1 MKTNAACFLGAG
13 ITTHL
18 GTGITAQMTA
28 LQHTP
33 LPPQIVNC
41 DIGTIHE
48 LVPYKLLA
56 DFPLVNIEQRL
67 HLVIDNVIEQ
77 ALTAANIPD
86 GERKNIALFIG
97 SSSFDISISEHA
109 YQQAQQ
115 VRGDSIPLGG
125 SSSFGNLAEAVRG
138 RFGFRGADFSFNTA
152 CTSSANALWY
162 ASRLIHAGKIRY
174 ALVLGVE
181 VINHITAL
189 GFHGLGLLTR
199 SVMKPF
205 DAARDGL
212 VLGEAASALLLGAG
226 NTQDFRVLG
235 GANLCDTHS
244 MSAANADGS
253 SIAAVIN
260 AALAEANLSHTA
272 IAAIK
277 AHGTASLL
285 NDEAEAAGLL
295 RIFSDSD
302 LPPICALKPF
312 IGHTL
317 GACGLTELILF
328 WQAITSGFIPATA
341 GIGADKSV
349 LGVSLTQQI
358 QVQQAQA
365 ANPNVYLL
373 NYFGFG
379 GNNTALL
386 IGKGNQIDLGS
397 DK

>member
-1 MKTNAACFLGAG
+1 MSLVKENNTACFLGAG
-13 ITTHL
+13 IATHL
-18 GTGITAQMTA
+18 GTGIPAQLAA
-28 LQHTP
+28 LQCAP
-33 LPPQIVNC
+33 QPPQIVNC
-41 DIGTIHE
+41 AHE
-48 LVPYKLLA
+48 PVPYKLLA
-56 DFPLVNIEQRL
+56 DFPLENIAQRL
-67 HLVIDNVIEQ
+67 HTVIDNVIEQ
-77 ALTAANIPD
+77 ALAAAQLPD
-86 GERKNIALFIG
+86 SERKNVALFIG
-97 SSSFDISISEHA
+97 SSSFDISVSEHL
-109 YQQAQQ
+109 YQHAH
-115 VRGDSIPLGG
+115 GDAIPLGN
-125 SSSFGNLAEAVRG
+125 SSSFGNLCETVRK
-138 RFGFRGADFSFNTA
+138 RFGFCGPDFSFNTA

-162 ASRLIHAGKIRY
+162 ASRLLQAGKIRY

-205 DAARDGL
+205 DAERDGL

-226 NTQDFRVLG
+226 DSQDFRLLG

-253 SIAAVIN
+253 SVAAAIN
-260 AALAEANLSHTA
+260 AALAEAHLPHTA
-272 IAAIK
+272 VTAIK

-295 RIFSDSD
+295 RVFSAGNFSSNNV
-302 LPPICALKPF
+302 PPICALKPF

-328 WQAITSGFIPATA
+328 WQAIANGFIPATA
-341 GIGADKSV
+341 GIGADPSV
-349 LGVSLTQQI
+349 LGISLTQQL
-358 QVQQAQA
+358 QATVSGA
-365 ANPNVYLL
+365 YLL

-386 IGKGNQIDLGS
+386 IGKNNTGGS
-397 DK
+397 GQ

>member
-1 MKTNAACFLGAG
+1 MPMNQACFLGAG

-18 GTGITAQMTA
+18 GTGIAAQLAAMQRA
-28 LQHTP
+28 P
-33 LPPQIVNC
+33 LPPQPVSC

-48 LVPYKLLA
+48 QVPYKLLA
-56 DFPLVNIEQRL
+56 DFPLVDIERRL
-67 HLVIDNVIEQ
+67 KKVIDTVITQ
-77 ALTAANIPD
+77 ALSAAGFNAID
-86 GERKNIALFIG
+86 YGEVALFIG
-97 SSSFDISISEHA
+97 SSSFDISVSEYT
-109 YQQAQQ
+109 YQQAQKI
-115 VRGDSIPLGG
+115 RGDSIPLGG
-125 SSSFGNLAEAVRG
+125 SSSFGNLAEAVRK

-205 DAARDGL
+205 DAERDGL
-212 VLGEAASALLLGAG
+212 VLGEAASALLLGPG
-226 NTQDFRVLG
+226 NTGDFRLLG

-253 SIAAVIN
+253 TVAAVII
-260 AALAEANLSHTA
+260 AALAEAGLSHTA
-272 IAAIK
+272 ITAIK

-295 RIFSDSD
+295 RVFTEM
-302 LPPICALKPF
+302 PPVCALKPF

-328 WQAITSGFIPATA
+328 WQALSHGFIPATA

-349 LGVSLTQQI
+349 LGISLNQH
-358 QVQQAQA
+358 AQPA
-365 ANPNVYLL
+365 AKGAYLL

-386 IGKGNQIDLGS
+386 IGNGEAGT
-397 DK
+397 

>member
-1 MKTNAACFLGAG
+1 MPLNQACFLGAG

-18 GTGITAQMTA
+18 GTGIAAQLAA
-28 LQHTP
+28 LQCAP
-33 LPPQIVNC
+33 LPPQPVSC

-48 LVPYKLLA
+48 NVPYKLLA
-56 DFPLVNIEQRL
+56 DFPLEDIERRL
-67 HLVIDNVIEQ
+67 DAVIDAVIGQ
-77 ALTAANIPD
+77 ALAAAGFSAGD
-86 GERKNIALFIG
+86 CSEVSLFIG
-97 SSSFDISISEHA
+97 SSSFDISVSEYA
-109 YQQAQQ
+109 YQQAQH

-125 SSSFGNLAEAVRG
+125 SSSFGNLADTVRK

-205 DAARDGL
+205 DAERDGL
-212 VLGEAASALLLGAG
+212 VLGEAASALLLGPGSAA
-226 NTQDFRVLG
+226 DFRLLG

-253 SIAAVIN
+253 SVAAVIG
-260 AALAEANLSHTA
+260 AALAEAGLPQTA
-272 IAAIK
+272 ITAIK

-295 RIFSDSD
+295 RIFSSAGI
-302 LPPICALKPF
+302 PPVCALKPF

-328 WQAITSGFIPATA
+328 WQALANGFIPATA

-349 LGVSLTQQI
+349 LGISLNQHPQP
-358 QVQQAQA
+358 A
-365 ANPNVYLL
+365 ANGAYLL

-386 IGKGNQIDLGS
+386 IGNGEVAA
-397 DK
+397 

>member
-1 MKTNAACFLGAG
+1 MSANQACFLGAG
-13 ITTHL
+13 IATHL
-18 GTGITAQMTA
+18 GTGIAAQLAA
-28 LQHTP
+28 LQRAP

-41 DIGTIHE
+41 AIGTICDGGTIHE
-48 LVPYKLLA
+48 PVPYKLLA
-56 DFPLVNIEQRL
+56 DFPLANIEQRL
-67 HLVIDNVIEQ
+67 DVVIDNVIEQ
-77 ALTAANIPD
+77 ALAAAKISYS
-86 GERKNIALFIG
+86 ERKNIALFIG
-97 SSSFDISISEHA
+97 SSSFDISKSEHI
-109 YQQAQQ
+109 YQQEKRA
-115 VRGDSIPLGG
+115 GNHSIPFGH
-125 SSSFGNLAEAVRG
+125 SPSFGNLGETVRN
-138 RFGFRGADFSFNTA
+138 RFSFYGPDFSFNTA

-162 ASRLIHAGKIRY
+162 ASRLIQAGKIRY

-226 NTQDFRVLG
+226 NAQDFRVLG
-235 GANLCDTHS
+235 GANLCDTYS

-253 SIAAVIN
+253 SVAAVIN
-260 AALAEANLSHTA
+260 AALAEANLPHTA

-295 RIFSDSD
+295 RIFLDSD
-302 LPPICALKPF
+302 LPPVCALKPY

-328 WQAITSGFIPATA
+328 WQAISHGFIPATN

-349 LGVSLTQQI
+349 LGISLTQH
-358 QVQQAQA
+358 AQDA
-365 ANPNVYLL
+365 ASGAYLL

-379 GNNTALL
+379 GNNTSLL
-386 IGKGNQIDLGS
+386 IGTESSQ
-397 DK
+397 

>member
-1 MKTNAACFLGAG
+1 MKGNAACFLGAG
-13 ITTHL
+13 IATHL
-18 GTGITAQMTA
+18 GTGIAAQLTA
-28 LQHTP
+28 LQCAP
-33 LPPQIVNC
+33 MPPQTVNC
-41 DIGTIHE
+41 DISTIHE
-48 LVPYKLLA
+48 PVPYKLLA
-56 DFPLVNIEQRL
+56 DFPLTHIEQRL
-67 HLVIDNVIEQ
+67 HTVIDNVIEQ
-77 ALTAANIPD
+77 ALSATNIPD
-86 GERKNIALFIG
+86 SERKNIALFIG
-97 SSSFDISISEHA
+97 SSSFDISVSEHV
-109 YQQAQQ
+109 YQQEHKL
-115 VRGDSIPLGG
+115 DIHSIPFGH
-125 SSSFGNLAEAVRG
+125 SPSFGNLGEAVRK
-138 RFGFRGADFSFNTA
+138 RFGFYGPDFSFNTA

-162 ASRLIHAGKIRY
+162 ASRLIQAGKIRY

-205 DAARDGL
+205 DAGRDGL
-212 VLGEAASALLLGAG
+212 VLGEAASALLLGPGSA
-226 NTQDFRVLG
+226 QDFRLLG

-253 SIAAVIN
+253 SVAAVIS
-260 AALAEANLSHTA
+260 AALSEANLPHTA

-295 RIFSDSD
+295 RIFLDSD
-302 LPPICALKPF
+302 LPPVCALKPF

-328 WQAITSGFIPATA
+328 WQAITNGFIPATA
-341 GIGADKSV
+341 GIGADSTV
-349 LGVSLTQQI
+349 LGISLTQQA
-358 QVQQAQA
+358 QVA
-365 ANPNVYLL
+365 ASGAYLL

-386 IGKGNQIDLGS
+386 IGTESSK
-397 DK
+397 

>member
-1 MKTNAACFLGAG
+1 MKKNAACFLGAG
-13 ITTHL
+13 IATHL
-18 GTGITAQMTA
+18 GTGMAAQLAA
-28 LQHTP
+28 LQRAP

-41 DIGTIHE
+41 TIGTICDGGTIHE
-48 LVPYKLLA
+48 PVPYKLLA
-56 DFPLVNIEQRL
+56 DFPLDNIEQRL
-67 HLVIDNVIEQ
+67 HAVIDNVVEQ
-77 ALTAANIPD
+77 ALAAANIPD
-86 GERKNIALFIG
+86 SERKNIALFIG
-97 SSSFDISISEHA
+97 SSSFDIAASEHI
-109 YQQAQQ
+109 YQQEKKF
-115 VRGDSIPLGG
+115 GNNSIPFGH
-125 SSSFGNLAEAVRG
+125 SPSFGNLGEAVRK
-138 RFGFRGADFSFNTA
+138 RFGFYGSDFSFNTA

-162 ASRLIHAGKIRY
+162 ASRLIQAGKIRY

-226 NTQDFRVLG
+226 NAQDFRVLG

-253 SIAAVIN
+253 SVAAVIN
-260 AALAEANLSHTA
+260 AALSEANLPHTA

-295 RIFSDSD
+295 RVFSDSNF
-302 LPPICALKPF
+302 PPICALKPF

-328 WQAITSGFIPATA
+328 WQAITNGFIPATT

-349 LGVSLTQQI
+349 LGIALT
-358 QVQQAQA
+358 QQAQA
-365 ANPNVYLL
+365 AASGAYLL

-386 IGKGNQIDLGS
+386 IGKNNTAGNE
-397 DK
+397 K

>member
-1 MKTNAACFLGAG
+1 MQMNQACFLGAG

-18 GTGITAQMTA
+18 GTGIAAQLAA
-28 LQHTP
+28 LQRAP
-33 LPPQIVNC
+33 LPPQPVSC

-48 LVPYKLLA
+48 HVPYKLLA
-56 DFPLVNIEQRL
+56 DFPLVDIEQRL
-67 HLVIDNVIEQ
+67 DKVIDTVIGQ
-77 ALTAANIPD
+77 ALAAAGFSASD
-86 GERKNIALFIG
+86 CSEVSLFIG
-97 SSSFDISISEHA
+97 SSSFDISVSEYA

-125 SSSFGNLAEAVRG
+125 SSSFGNLADTVRK

-212 VLGEAASALLLGAG
+212 VLGEAASALLLGPG
-226 NTQDFRVLG
+226 NSGDFRLLG

-253 SIAAVIN
+253 SVAAVIS
-260 AALAEANLSHTA
+260 AALAEAGLPHTA
-272 IAAIK
+272 VKAIK

-295 RIFSDSD
+295 RVFTETPSSTM
-302 LPPICALKPF
+302 PPVCALKPF

-328 WQAITSGFIPATA
+328 WQALLHGFIPATA

-349 LGVSLTQQI
+349 LGISLNQHPQP
-358 QVQQAQA
+358 A
-365 ANPNVYLL
+365 ANGAYLL

-386 IGKGNQIDLGS
+386 IGSGEVAAR
-397 DK
+397 

>member
-1 MKTNAACFLGAG
+1 MKENNTACFLGAG
-13 ITTHL
+13 IATHL
-18 GTGITAQMTA
+18 GTGIATQLAA
-28 LQHTP
+28 LQRAP
-33 LPPQIVNC
+33 MPPQIVNC
-41 DIGTIHE
+41 VHE
-48 LVPYKLLA
+48 PVPYKLLA
-56 DFPLVNIEQRL
+56 DFPLVNIEKRL
-67 HLVIDNVIEQ
+67 YEIIDNVIEQ
-77 ALTAANIPD
+77 ALAAANIAD
-86 GERKNIALFIG
+86 SERKNIALFIG
-97 SSSFDISISEHA
+97 SSSFDISASEHV
-109 YQQAQQ
+109 YQQEHKKESH
-115 VRGDSIPLGG
+115 SIPFGH
-125 SSSFGNLAEAVRG
+125 SPSFGNLGEAVRQ
-138 RFGFRGADFSFNTA
+138 RFGFYGADFSFNTA

-162 ASRLIHAGKIRY
+162 ASHLIQAGKIRY

-226 NTQDFRVLG
+226 SAQDFRVLG

-253 SIAAVIN
+253 SVAAVIS
-260 AALAEANLSHTA
+260 AALSEANLQHTA

-295 RIFSDSD
+295 RVFSRSN
-302 LPPICALKPF
+302 LPPVCVLKPF

-328 WQAITSGFIPATA
+328 WQAILHGFIPATA
-341 GIGADKSV
+341 GIGADSTV
-349 LGVSLTQQI
+349 LGISLT
-358 QVQQAQA
+358 QQAQA
-365 ANPNVYLL
+365 AASGAYLL

-386 IGKGNQIDLGS
+386 IGTESGK
-397 DK
+397 

>member
-18 GTGITAQMTA
+18 GTGIAAQLAA
-28 LQHTP
+28 LQRAP
-33 LPPQIVNC
+33 LSPKLVNC
-41 DIGTIHE
+41 DIGTIQE
-48 LVPYKLLA
+48 QVPYKLLA
-56 DFPLVNIEQRL
+56 DFPLENIEQRL
-67 HLVIDNVIEQ
+67 NAVIDNVIEQ
-77 ALTAANIPD
+77 ALAGAESHNIARS
-86 GERKNIALFIG
+86 EIALFIG
-97 SSSFDISISEHA
+97 SSSFDISVSEYV
-109 YQQAQQ
+109 YQKEHSDA
-115 VRGDSIPLGG
+115 IPLGN
-125 SSSFGNLAEAVRG
+125 SSSFGNLAEAICQ
-138 RFGFRGADFSFNTA
+138 RFGFYGSDFSFNTA

-181 VINHITAL
+181 LINHITAL

-205 DAARDGL
+205 DAERDGL
-212 VLGEAASALLLGAG
+212 VLGEAASALLLGSG
-226 NTQDFRVLG
+226 SSQDFRLLG

-244 MSAANADGS
+244 MSAANANGS
-253 SIAAVIN
+253 SVAAVIT
-260 AALAEANLSHTA
+260 AALAEAGLSHTA

-295 RIFSDSD
+295 RIFFADN

-317 GACGLTELILF
+317 GACGLTELIMF
-328 WQAITSGFIPATA
+328 WQSVANGFIPATA

-349 LGVSLTQQI
+349 LGISLTQKPLTQPSPAMDAGI
-358 QVQQAQA
+358 
-365 ANPNVYLL
+365 YLL

-386 IGKGNQIDLGS
+386 IGKGHAIGQS
-397 DK
+397 DAQ

>member
-1 MKTNAACFLGAG
+1 MKGNAACFLGAG
-13 ITTHL
+13 IATHL
-18 GTGITAQMTA
+18 GTGIPAQLAA
-28 LQHTP
+28 LQRAP

-41 DIGTIHE
+41 AHE
-48 LVPYKLLA
+48 QVPYKLLA
-56 DFPLVNIEQRL
+56 DFSLENIERRL
-67 HLVIDNVIEQ
+67 HTVIDNVIEQ
-77 ALTAANIPD
+77 ALTAAKIPD
-86 GERKNIALFIG
+86 SERSNIALFFG
-97 SSSFDISISEHA
+97 SSSFDISISEHV
-109 YQQAQQ
+109 YQNEHKN
-115 VRGDSIPLGG
+115 GNLSIPFGH
-125 SSSFGNLAEAVRG
+125 SPSFGNLCEAVRK
-138 RFGFRGADFSFNTA
+138 RFGFYGADFSFNTA

-162 ASRLIHAGKIRY
+162 ASRLIQTGKIRY

-205 DAARDGL
+205 DAERDGL
-212 VLGEAASALLLGAG
+212 VLGEAASTLLLGSG
-226 NTQDFRVLG
+226 NSSDFRLLG

-253 SIAAVIN
+253 SVAAVIN
-260 AALAEANLSHTA
+260 AALAEAHLPHNA
-272 IAAIK
+272 ITAIK

-295 RIFSDSD
+295 RIFADSPV
-302 LPPICALKPF
+302 PPICALKPF

-328 WQAITSGFIPATA
+328 WQAIANGFIPATP
-341 GIGADKSV
+341 GIGADPAV
-349 LGVSLTQQI
+349 LGISLNQQL
-358 QVQQAQA
+358 QATTSGA
-365 ANPNVYLL
+365 YLL

-386 IGKGNQIDLGS
+386 IGKNNTGRS
-397 DK
+397 EK